1 MYAIAEVLYVFFFFF
16 YFTCIFLDFDITLC
30 NNFVENMKVS
40 LPRNIILPY
49 F

>member
-1 MYAIAEVLYVFFFFF
+1 MYTIAKVLNVFF
-16 YFTCIFLDFDITLC
+16 YFTCMFLDFDIILS

-40 LPRNIILPY
+40 LPRNRILPY